1 MSLIAVFILSIAL
14 AIDASIASFS
24 QGTILT
30 VNKRKN
36 SFILA
41 LFMAIFQGVMPVIG
55 WFIARG
61 FYNQLKEFDHWI
73 AFTVFLI
80 LGIKFIYDALK
91 KEDNEEQIRTCLS
104 FYCILSLSFATSI
117 DALVAGA
124 TLSFLS
130 IDIVFPSVIIGIT
143 TFVGSLIGFWSGYY
157 LKKLNKTLFEV
168 LGGVLLIAL
177 GFKVLIQHLF
187 YPGSLI

>member
-1 MSLIAVFILSIAL
+1 MSLIAVLILSVAL

-36 SFILA
+36 SFMLA
-41 LFMAIFQGVMPVIG
+41 LFMALFQGIMPVIG

-61 FYNQLKEFDHWI
+61 FYSQLKEFDHWI
-73 AFTVFLI
+73 AFIVFLI

-91 KEDNEEQIRTCLS
+91 NNGDEEKLRTCLS
-104 FYCILSLSFATSI
+104 IYCILSLSFATSI

-124 TLSFLS
+124 TLSFLDIS
-130 IDIVFPSVIIGIT
+130 IVFPSIVIGII
-143 TFVGSLIGFWSGYY
+143 TFIGSLMGFWSGYY
-157 LKKLNKTLFEV
+157 LKKINKTAFEV

-177 GFKVLIQHLF
+177 GVKILVEHLF
-187 YPGSLI
+187 FAGSGI